1 MYTSISFPNGDEI
14 TQDEDGFVTH
24 NKTYIKN
31 IPAVKK
37 DTTRT
42 DEIAAHQMGYS
53 VSCIFEI
60 DVVVQLISLHQKH
73 QRFQTYSLPLLA
85 TTKRVTSSMSLM
97 IMYMTS
103 NAHIRK
109 RNHKRL
115 N

>member
-60 DVVVQLISLHQKH
+60 DVACYNQAGYLIDESDDTVYDIKRTHKKEKSQKIELTCEVREH
-73 QRFQTYSLPLLA
+73 GKL
-85 TTKRVTSSMSLM
+85 
-97 IMYMTS
+97 
-103 NAHIRK
+103 
-109 RNHKRL
+109 
-115 N
+115 